1 MTLFGRL
8 DEPEF
13 VRLEYETDT
22 GLAGRLAAYRFA
34 EGPDPRE
41 VAFQAVAEARPRQVL
56 EVGCGQ
62 GAMAER
68 MARELACEVVA
79 LDQSEHMVSL
89 TRARGVH
96 AVVGD
101 VQELPFGD
109 GEFDVALAAW
119 MLYHV
124 PDVDR
129 ALSELAR
136 VLRPRGRL
144 IAVTNADEHLRE
156 LGELLAGTGLRTSFS
171 AENGEEQLSRHFS
184 AVERRDAFGWIV
196 FPSRSEAQ
204 AYVDATA
211 VLSGGGRELPAFE
224 GPLRVRR
231 APVVFVAEA
240 A

>member
-8 DEPEF
+8 DEPEL
-13 VRLEYETDT
+13 VRREYATDA

-41 VAFQAVAEARPRQVL
+41 MAFQAVAEARPARVL

-62 GAMAER
+62 GVMAER
-68 MARELACEVVA
+68 IGRDLGCEVVA
-79 LDQSEHMVSL
+79 VDQSEHMVSL

-96 AVVGD
+96 ALVGD
-101 VQELPFGD
+101 AQELPVGD
-109 GEFDVALAAW
+109 EEFDVALAAW

-124 PDVDR
+124 PNVDR

-136 VLRPRGRL
+136 VLRPKGRL
-144 IAVTNADEHLRE
+144 VAATNSDEHLRD
-156 LGELLAGTGLRTSFS
+156 LGALLGGSGLHSSFS
-171 AENGEEQLSRHFS
+171 AENGERQLLRHFS

-204 AYVDATA
+204 EYVDATG
-211 VLSGGGRELPAFE
+211 VLSGGGRELPPFD

-231 APVVFVAEA
+231 ASVVFVAELA
-240 A
+240 

>member
-1 MTLFGRL
+1 VTLFGRL
-8 DEPEF
+8 DEPEL
-13 VRLEYETDT
+13 VRREYETDA

-41 VAFQAVAEARPRQVL
+41 AAFQAVAEARPRRVL

-68 MARELACEVVA
+68 IARELSSEVVA

-101 VQELPFGD
+101 AQELPFED
-109 GEFDVALAAW
+109 RAFDVAVAAW

-124 PDVDR
+124 PDLDR
-129 ALSELAR
+129 TLSELAR

-144 IAVTNADEHLRE
+144 VAATNSDEHLRE
-156 LGELLAGTGLRTSFS
+156 LGELLGGTGLHASFS
-171 AENGEEQLSRHFS
+171 AENGEAQLLRHFS

-204 AYVDATA
+204 EYVEATS
-211 VLSGGGRELPAFE
+211 VLSGGGRELPAFD

-231 APVVFVAEA
+231 APVIFVAELA
-240 A
+240 

>member
-8 DEPEF
+8 DEPEL
-13 VRLEYETDT
+13 VRREYATDA

-41 VAFQAVAEARPRQVL
+41 MAHQAVAEARPQRVL
-56 EVGCGQ
+56 EIGCGQ

-68 MARELACEVVA
+68 MARELGCEVVA
-79 LDQSEHMVSL
+79 IDQSEHMVSL
-89 TRARGVH
+89 TRQRGVD

-101 VQELPFGD
+101 AQELPFANE
-109 GEFDVALAAW
+109 EFDVALAAW

-129 ALSELAR
+129 ALAEFAR

-144 IAVTNADEHLRE
+144 VAVTNGDDHLHE
-156 LGELLAGTGLRTSFS
+156 LGDLLGGTGLRSSFS
-171 AENGEEQLSRHFS
+171 AENGEAQLRHRFS
-184 AVERRDAFGWIV
+184 EVERRDAVGWIV
-196 FPSRSEAQ
+196 FPTRAEAQ
-204 AYVDATA
+204 AYVDATG
-211 VLSGGGRELPAFE
+211 VLSGGGRELPAFD

-231 APVVFVAEA
+231 TAAVFVAELA
-240 A
+240 